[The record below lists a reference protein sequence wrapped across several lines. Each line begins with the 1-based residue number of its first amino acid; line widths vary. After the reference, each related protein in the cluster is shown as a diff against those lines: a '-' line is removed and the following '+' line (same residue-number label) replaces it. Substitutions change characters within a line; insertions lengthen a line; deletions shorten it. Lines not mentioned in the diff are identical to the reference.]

1 LATLEAAGRLRA
13 SQAAVAA
20 GLAIIYVVW
29 GSTYLGIKLAEKT
42 MPPLLMQSGRFL
54 LAGVPLFLIA
64 RRRGDAAADPL
75 GFRQWRDAA
84 IVAAFLM
91 LGGLGLVTLAE
102 RSVPSGVAALLIGLA
117 PLWMALLGRV
127 IFGTALNRT
136 IIAGLVIGFAGV
148 AVLAWPTGG
157 GAIHGQGLVM
167 LLLSPICWAFGSLY
181 AQHAQLPKRPFVAT
195 GMEMTCACVIL
206 FVAASIHGELGHVHP
221 EAVTT
226 RSLVAFAYL
235 VGIGSVIAFSAYVW
249 LLTVAPLSL
258 ISTYAYVNPV
268 VAVFLG
274 WLIDG
279 EPLSLRTLLAC
290 TVIVGGVALIV
301 SSHRPSPDEGVTA

>member
-1 LATLEAAGRLRA
+1 MATLEAAGGLRA
-13 SQAAVAA
+13 SQSAVAG

-29 GSTYLGIKLAEKT
+29 GSTYLGIKLAEESL
-42 MPPLLMQSGRFL
+42 PPLMMQSGRFL

-64 RRRGDAAADPL
+64 RRHGDAASDPL

-127 IFGTALNRT
+127 LFGTPLNRS
-136 IIAGLVIGFAGV
+136 IVAGLVIGFAGV

-157 GAIHGQGLVM
+157 GAIHGEGLVL

-181 AQHAQLPKRPFVAT
+181 AQHASLPKRPFVAT
-195 GMEMTCACVIL
+195 GMEMCCAFVIL
-206 FVAASIHGELGHVHP
+206 FIAASLHGELGQLDLS
-221 EAVTT
+221 AVTT
-226 RSLVAFAYL
+226 KSALAFFYL

-279 EPLSLRTLLAC
+279 EPLSPRTLIAC
-290 TVIVGGVALIV
+290 AVIVGGVALIV
-301 SSHRPSPDEGVTA
+301 SSHRPQADEGVTP